1 MWTWLL
7 VWCSVLL
14 PWMLI
19 RGFDG
24 NWPMSRPGD
33 LQPLQPLPLTT
44 IAQVAVTKEAGTG
57 LHQHVPAGQTL
68 RWTPDYDTLSI
79 TWGHPWQLQGNS
91 KAWFG
96 MDVLFRKLLQSSHT
110 SVDIFHW
117 GDSQIE
123 GDRITGT
130 LRASFQ
136 QSWGGHGVGWVLPR
150 MPAPNFALASTDIRP
165 VRRRAGF
172 GRGRD
177 ASALRLPFFAVND
190 FPKGTPWEIGANPQ
204 GHVTNHGWTRTVVWS
219 ELDQPWTLE
228 MSDRNRDPSA
238 SLDGISTWIHDPVH
252 APMVVTSPAEN
263 STMLGVNLTSSTGVH
278 IHNVPLRGNSGTLF
292 DDVREEDWSTF
303 KMLHNVGLVILQF
316 GGNAVPSLGG
326 EEAAKRYAKAIATNI
341 RHIQG
346 QMPGVPIV
354 FIGPSDMGASPSD
367 FPGLSAVVDALR
379 DAVLSSDA
387 LFWDLQAV
395 MGGPGSMATWM
406 NTGLAGNDG
415 IHFTPQGARLVGER
429 LDAVLRQAGRNRVN
443 TSREP

>member
-1 MWTWLL
+1 
-7 VWCSVLL
+7 
-14 PWMLI
+14 
-19 RGFDG
+19 
-24 NWPMSRPGD
+24 
-33 LQPLQPLPLTT
+33 
-44 IAQVAVTKEAGTG
+44 
-57 LHQHVPAGQTL
+57 
-68 RWTPDYDTLSI
+68 
-79 TWGHPWQLQGNS
+79 
-91 KAWFG
+91 
-96 MDVLFRKLLQSSHT
+96 
-110 SVDIFHW
+110 
-117 GDSQIE
+117 
-123 GDRITGT
+123 
-130 LRASFQ
+130 
-136 QSWGGHGVGWVLPR
+136 
-150 MPAPNFALASTDIRP
+150 
-165 VRRRAGF
+165 
-172 GRGRD
+172 
-177 ASALRLPFFAVND
+177 
-190 FPKGTPWEIGANPQ
+190 
-204 GHVTNHGWTRTVVWS
+204 
-219 ELDQPWTLE
+219 
-228 MSDRNRDPSA
+228 
-238 SLDGISTWIHDPVH
+238 
-252 APMVVTSPAEN
+252 MVVTSPAEN